1 MKKNPYKGKFVV
13 FEGLDGAGSST
24 QAALLKK
31 NIEKRNKKVL
41 LTKEPTNNIIG
52 GLIRGQLT
60 GNWKSNM
67 ECLQLL
73 FAADRAH
80 HLQFEIIPALKK
92 SICVICDR
100 YFFST
105 VAFGSLDT
113 DKNWLLELNKNFILP
128 DFTFFLDVSPSICIK
143 RIVNSRLNLEL
154 FEEEQKLKKVR
165 QTYLWLSK
173 KFSHVFVLDGEK
185 TENQIGAEV
194 LNLCA
199 TRKS

>member
-1 MKKNPYKGKFVV
+1 MIKNPYKGKFIV

-31 NIEKRNKKVL
+31 NLEKNGKRVL

-73 FAADRAH
+73 FSADRAH
-80 HLQFEIIPALKK
+80 HLEFEIIPALKK
-92 SICVICDR
+92 GAFVISDR

-105 VAFGSLDT
+105 IAFGSLEA
-113 DKNWLLELNKNFILP
+113 DKKWLLILNNQFILP
-128 DFTFFLDVSPSICIK
+128 DYTIFLDVFPNTCIK
-143 RIVNSRLNLEL
+143 RIVNSRINIEL
-154 FEEEQKLKKVR
+154 FEEEKKLKKVR
-165 QTYLWLSK
+165 QTYLWLTK
-173 KFSHVFVLDGEK
+173 QFPNTFILDGEK
-185 TENQIGAEV
+185 TENQIGEEV
-194 LNLCA
+194 SKLFA
-199 TRKS
+199 IQKS